1 MLCSEIMAKTNI
13 PESIG
18 KYQRFIEDVLKEDLR
33 ILHLKLQ
40 RINAELTDLIQQKH
54 ALKVITDKA
63 VHPDGFKTQVKCLC
77 FNFYEL
83 CASMLTFLDCAT

>member
-1 MLCSEIMAKTNI
+1 MAKTNI

-63 VHPDGFKTQVKCLC
+63 VHPDGIKTQV
-77 FNFYEL
+77 
-83 CASMLTFLDCAT
+83 